1 MNIKIK
7 VFAAMKDFFEPE
19 FEMEVPSQI
28 SVGDLSNILM
38 IRQPFVLPVLSKSR
52 VAINEN
58 FVGPDHFIK
67 EDDHVYILPPSS
79 GG

>member
-1 MNIKIK
+1 
-7 VFAAMKDFFEPE
+7 
-19 FEMEVPSQI
+19 
-28 SVGDLSNILM
+28 
-38 IRQPFVLPVLSKSR
+38 LPVLTKSR

-58 FVGPDHFIK
+58 IVGPDHFIK